1 MANLARS
8 LITNNPLLLLAAIT
22 LLGAALRLYRL
33 GAKGLWLD
41 EAFSVWMAWR
51 SLSDML
57 AWVIRIDQHPPL
69 YYFLLHFWIW
79 PDDSAATVRALS
91 ALLGIL
97 TLPVIYLLGQRLMGH
112 PGVVALAG
120 NSGADAA
127 IDQPGVPVL
136 TGQKIALFATLILAI
151 SPFHIRFA
159 QETRM
164 YTLLTLNASLAMLAL
179 AHLLTDPQAGQLR
192 LGQQL
197 ARLFRRRSKAEA
209 FTDENQ
215 PGVEAS
221 AGKGQTWLHEPA
233 EASTPPLLALIKT
246 DLAWLGYIFFT
257 TATMLTHNT
266 ALFFPVAA
274 NLFVFGLILLRRNP
288 LIGPGQL
295 YPPGLKNWLTAQV
308 AILLLW
314 SPWFIPFII
323 QSIGV
328 YREFWLPPPDYK
340 MVLWTVTNLLS
351 VFLPG
356 QRPDQFDWTD
366 IVWLL
371 YALIFMLGLISL
383 RRSPARQ
390 ALLLTLFLTPFV
402 GEWLVSLRRP
412 IFYDRTLIWSSIPLY
427 LLLAAGLAQLRY
439 RFLVIA
445 GLLFLVLINSLSLRE
460 YFFEFEKE
468 QWNDAAAYVAQQV
481 EPDDLL
487 LFNATWVQIP
497 FDFYFREYNLE
508 VTKHGVPADLFDKGV
523 LEPKMTLAD
532 LPRLRRLI
540 QNRDRVWLIYSH
552 DWYTDAEKLIPA
564 ALAEELSLVQRKAF
578 YGLEVHLYQGP

>member
-1 MANLARS
+1 MANLAQS
-8 LITNNPLLLLAAIT
+8 LITNNHLLLLAAIT

-51 SLSDML
+51 PVSDML
-57 AWVIRIDQHPPL
+57 SWVIWIDQHPPL

-91 ALLGIL
+91 ALFGIL
-97 TLPVIYLLGQRLMGH
+97 NLPVIYLLGRRLLGQ
-112 PGVVALAG
+112 PGVEALAG
-120 NSGADAA
+120 NSGAAVL
-127 IDQPGVPVL
+127 IDDPGVPAL
-136 TGQKIALFATLILAI
+136 AGQKIALFATLILAI

-164 YTLLTLNASLAMLAL
+164 YPLLTLNASLAMLAL
-179 AHLLTDPQAGQLR
+179 AHLLTNPQAGQLR

-197 ARLFRRRSKAEA
+197 ARLFRRRFKAEA
-209 FTDENQ
+209 LTDENQ

-221 AGKGQTWLHEPA
+221 AGKSQTRLPEPA
-233 EASTPPLLALIKT
+233 KASTPPLLALIKT

-274 NLFVFGLILLRRNP
+274 NLFVFGLIFLRRSQ

-295 YPPGLKNWLTAQV
+295 HSPGLKNWLTAQL

-328 YREFWLPPPDYK
+328 YREFWLLPPDYK

-371 YALIFMLGLISL
+371 YALIFMLGLTSL

-439 RFLVIA
+439 RFLTLV
-445 GLLFLVLINSLSLRE
+445 GLLLLVLINSLSLRE

-508 VTKHGVPADLFDKGV
+508 VAKRGVPADLFDKGV
-523 LEPKMTLAD
+523 LEPKMTPAD

-552 DWYTDAEKLIPA
+552 DWYTDAEKLIPT
-564 ALAEELSLVQRKAF
+564 ALAEELTLVERKAF
-578 YGLEVHLYQGP
+578 YGLEIYLYQDP

>member
-1 MANLARS
+1 MGNFVRS
-8 LITNNPLLLLAAIT
+8 LTINNHLLSLVAII
-22 LLGAALRLYRL
+22 LLGASLRLFRL

-41 EAFSVWMAWR
+41 EAFSVWMASWPV
-51 SLSDML
+51 SEILD
-57 AWVIRIDQHPPL
+57 WIIRIDQHPPL
-69 YYFLLHFWIW
+69 YYSLLHFWLW
-79 PDDSAATVRALS
+79 LDDSATTVRALS
-91 ALLGIL
+91 ALFGIL
-97 TLPVIYLLGQRLMGH
+97 TLPVIYLLGRRLMDNSE
-112 PGVVALAG
+112 VAGPVNQAG
-120 NSGADAA
+120 
-127 IDQPGVPVL
+127 IPIL

-179 AHLLTDPQAGQLR
+179 VHLLTDPQAGQRR

-197 ARLFRRRSKAEA
+197 ASFLRRRSK
-209 FTDENQ
+209 T
-215 PGVEAS
+215 EAS
-221 AGKGQTWLHEPA
+221 AVKSQTRLYELA
-233 EASTPPLLALIKT
+233 GASTPPLLALINT

-274 NLFVFGLILLRRNP
+274 NLFVLGLILVRRNR
-288 LIGPGQL
+288 LVGAEQL
-295 YPPGLKNWLTAQV
+295 HPPSLKNWLTAQL

-328 YREFWLPPPDYK
+328 YREFWLPPPDFNT
-340 MVLWTVTNLLS
+340 VIWTVTNLLS

-356 QRPDQFDWTD
+356 QLADQFDWTD
-366 IVWLL
+366 IVWLI
-371 YALIFMLGLISL
+371 YALIFGLGLAYL
-383 RRSPARQ
+383 RRRPAHR
-390 ALLLTLFLTPFV
+390 ALLLILFLTPFV

-427 LLLAAGLAQLRY
+427 LLLAAGLAQLRS
-439 RFLVIA
+439 RFLTV
-445 GLLFLVLINSLSLRE
+445 GLLFLVVINSLSLYE
-460 YFFEFEKE
+460 YFFRFEKE
-468 QWNDAAAYVAQQV
+468 QWDDAAAYIAQQA

-497 FDFYFREYNLE
+497 FDFYFRDYE
-508 VTKHGVPADLFDKGV
+508 VEVAKHGVPADLFEKGV
-523 LEPKMTLAD
+523 LEPKMTPDD
-532 LPRLRRLI
+532 LPRLRQLI

-552 DWYTDAEKLIPA
+552 DWYTDAEKLIPK
-564 ALAEELSLVQRKAF
+564 ALAEDLILLERKTF
-578 YGLEVHLYQGP
+578 YGLEVYLYQGP